1 MNYINTITNEYP
13 VYEVHIKA
21 RNKGFEDYAMVYNS
35 ERPQYDK
42 ITQMCVEVH
51 PMLVG
56 GVYFRKYEVKDKSAS
71 QIATERKALVPTQIT
86 PRQLRLQLLAIG
98 LLDDVETLC
107 AEDRAMSI
115 WFEYSLDF
123 QRSNPMVDTMALQLG
138 LTQDDLDTIFIEAN
152 KL

>member
-1 MNYINTITNEYP
+1 MNYINTTTKEYP
-13 VYEVHIKA
+13 VYEIHIKA

-35 ERPQYDK
+35 EIPQYDK
-42 ITQMCVEVH
+42 ITQMCVEVQ
-51 PMLVG
+51 PMLVE
-56 GVYFRKYEVKDKSAS
+56 GVYFRKYEVQDKSAS

-86 PRQLRLQLLAIG
+86 PRQLRLQLLSVG

-107 AEDRAMSI
+107 AEDRAMGI

-123 QRSNPMVDTMALQLG
+123 QRNHEMTINMGTKLG
-138 LTQDDLDTIFIEAN
+138 LSDLAMDTFFIEAN

>member
-1 MNYINTITNEYP
+1 MNYINTTTNEYP

-51 PMLVG
+51 PMLVD
-56 GVYFRKYEVKDKSAS
+56 GVYFRKYEVQDKSAA
-71 QIATERKALVPTQIT
+71 QIVADRKALVPTQIT
-86 PRQLRLQLLAIG
+86 PRQLRLQLLSVG
-98 LLDDVETLC
+98 LLDEVETLC
-107 AEDRAMSI
+107 AEDKAMSI

-123 QRSNPMVDTMALQLG
+123 QRSHEMTIAMGIQLG
-138 LTQDDLDTIFIEAN
+138 MSESDMDNFFIEAS

>member
-1 MNYINTITNEYP
+1 MNYINTTTNEYP

-35 ERPQYDK
+35 EIPQYDK

-51 PMLVG
+51 PMLVD
-56 GVYFRKYEVKDKSAS
+56 GVYFRKYEVQDKSVA
-71 QIATERKALVPTQIT
+71 QIVAERKALVPTQIT
-86 PRQLRLQLLAIG
+86 PRQLRLQLLSVG
-98 LLDDVETLC
+98 LLDDVEALC
-107 AEDRAMSI
+107 TTDRAMSI

-123 QRSNPMVDTMALQLG
+123 QRNHEMIVAMGLQLG
-138 LTQDDLDTIFIEAN
+138 MSEEDMDNFFIEAS